1 MPVDP
6 RLKLAFQAL
15 VLARASSVEAAAARY
30 GVTARTVRRWCWTSP
45 ISCRVAHGARR
56 VSIPLCDVYA
66 AGEGKALWALLDG
79 DVAEIVSD
87 AFDLHGAGDV
97 LAEYAKKIGHRGHP
111 GRPDVAAA
119 AKCG

>member
-1 MPVDP
+1 MVDP

-15 VLARASSVEAAAARY
+15 VLAKSVSIEAAAARY
-30 GVTARTVRRWCWTSP
+30 GVTARTVRRWRWTSP
-45 ISCRVAHGARR
+45 ISCRVAHGSRR

-97 LAEYAKKIGHRGHP
+97 LAEYAKKIGQRGHP
-111 GRPDVAAA
+111 GHPDLTVVAER
-119 AKCG
+119 G